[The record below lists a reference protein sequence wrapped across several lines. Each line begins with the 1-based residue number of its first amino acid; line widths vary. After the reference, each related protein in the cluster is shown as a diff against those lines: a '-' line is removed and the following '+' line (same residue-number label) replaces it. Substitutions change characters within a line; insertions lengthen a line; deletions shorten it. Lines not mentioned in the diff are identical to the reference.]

1 MLAQEIRDA
10 DDAAWLS
17 ETLAASRF
25 EVSAVQIRAAFERA
39 RRQLQLED
47 VVGSAE
53 SSAASEGGKPSPRS
67 LVLIGLSLLVCVIG
81 VTNALVMSVTERFSE
96 IATMKC
102 LGALDRSVM
111 LMFVFEAAFQGL
123 LGGVIGVVLGTLL
136 ACIRGLIEF
145 GALLVLDGGVM
156 LGFAQA
162 ALLCVTT
169 GLVLSALAATLPA
182 WLASRLAPMEAMRVE

>member
-1 MLAQEIRDA
+1 MAQEIRDA